1 MTVPSTIVSVAWLQE
16 HLHDPDLVVID
27 VRPAIQYQN
36 GHIPGAILLDPLQ
49 AKLLSSAP
57 EAVARWHQA
66 LQALIRAAGLTTGST
81 IVAYE
86 DVSGTN
92 AAYAVWLAHVARLAG
107 AAMLD
112 GGFNAWLASGAEISG
127 DPVSPAPSDFTL
139 EPDTTVV
146 ATAQE
151 IAGALADNV
160 PVQIL
165 DTRGD
170 QEWYAATIPGAV
182 HREWTDNLKADGAFR
197 PVDEMR
203 ANLVAAGLDLDAPDP
218 IIAFCGSG
226 LRAANAWV
234 VLRHLGA
241 KHPQN
246 YGPSWS
252 EWGRHPQTPKVR
264 PE

>member
-1 MTVPSTIVSVAWLQE
+1 MTVPSSIVSVAWLQE

-27 VRPAIQYQN
+27 VRPAGQYHN
-36 GHIPGAILLDPLQ
+36 RHIPGAILLDPLQ

-57 EAVARWHQA
+57 EAVTRWHGA
-66 LQALIRAAGLTTGST
+66 LEALIRAAGLTSAST

-86 DVSGTN
+86 DISGTN
-92 AAYAVWLAHVARLAG
+92 AAYAVWLANVANLSG

-112 GGFNAWLASGAEISG
+112 GGFNAWLAAGAEVSG
-127 DPVSPAPSDFTL
+127 DPVSPTASGFTL
-139 EPDTTVV
+139 EPDATVV

-151 IAGALADNV
+151 IAEALADNA
-160 PVQIL
+160 PMQIL

-170 QEWYAATIPGAV
+170 QEWFAATIPGAV
-182 HREWTDNLKADGAFR
+182 HREWTDNLNADGSFR
-197 PVDEMR
+197 PDAEMR
-203 ANLVAAGLDLDAPDP
+203 ANLVASGLDLDAPEP
-218 IIAFCGSG
+218 IVAFCGSG
-226 LRAANAWV
+226 LRAAHAWV
-234 VLRHLGA
+234 VLQHLGA
-241 KHPQN
+241 RQPQN